1 MKTAHD
7 IIRRPII
14 SEKSMAGVQ
23 NKVYTFEVAK
33 DASKTEIKY
42 AVEEIFK
49 VSVVSV
55 NTINVEGKM
64 KRMGVHTGRR
74 PSWKKAI
81 VKLTAS
87 SKPIE
92 FFEGM
97 N

>member
-14 SEKSMAGVQ
+14 TERSLAGVQ
-23 NKVYTFEVAK
+23 NKVYTFEVALGANK
-33 DASKTEIKY
+33 HEIKN

-49 VSVVSV
+49 VKVDTV
-55 NTINVEGKM
+55 NTMNVRGKET
-64 KRMGVHTGRR
+64 RMGVHSGFTSRR
-74 PSWKKAI
+74 KKAI
-81 VKLTAS
+81 VKLTAD

-97 N
+97 M